1 MSWIHSRP
9 TKDAQA
15 WISGLMNKQAKS
27 GAIFQLSKKRPKS
40 GLFVTVWVHLTLHV
54 FKVFLLLFSQAAF
67 VPASDSVLDT
77 SYFTSRYS
85 WTPSDGGVYPSNQFE
100 DSGDSDSM
108 SDSSGISNR
117 PDEVVSNIEVLSFH
131 IVFVSMQ
138 LTYQRKHLRDL
149 FFFFFFV

>member
-1 MSWIHSRP
+1 MQYFNCQRKGPNLDYSSP
-9 TKDAQA
+9 C
-15 WISGLMNKQAKS
+15 
-27 GAIFQLSKKRPKS
+27 GA
-40 GLFVTVWVHLTLHV
+40 HLTLHV

-67 VPASDSVLDT
+67 VPASDSALDT

-85 WTPSDGGVYPSNQFE
+85 WTLSDGGVYPSNQFE

-108 SDSSGISNR
+108 SDSSGISNH

-138 LTYQRKHLRDL
+138 LTYYLSAKKSTEL
-149 FFFFFFV
+149 FFFFYN